1 MSYMIDRKY
10 VFLVSAQLSMF
21 KQKNDDTWSF
31 KCPFCGDSKK
41 SKTKT
46 RGYFYR
52 KKSGLS
58 FKCHNCSLGC
68 SFATFLSKI
77 NDSLFK
83 DYRLERFKEEH
94 NSPGLAKPTFDEF
107 KVPRPQ
113 FKPSMG
119 IPSIESLSQEHS
131 AKKYILGRKIP
142 KKFHSAI
149 YYADDFLKFCDE
161 TFSGHGKKLIKEDPR
176 IVIPFYSIEGD
187 LLGVQGRALNNS
199 KIRYIT
205 IKKSEDS
212 GKAFGLNHLDL
223 SKPIYVVEGPFDSM
237 FLNNAVATMDSTLP
251 SIKQILGDKDYIFC
265 YDNQPRNPQI
275 VSMMNSTIEL
285 GDKIVIWPQS
295 EAKDINDMILSGMT
309 IEELHSLI
317 EENTY
322 QGLRAKMKFISWRK
336 I

>member
-1 MSYMIDRKY
+1 MIDRRY
-10 VFLVSAQLSMF
+10 AFLVSSQLTKF
-21 KQKNDDTWSF
+21 RQKSDSTF
-31 KCPFCGDSKK
+31 EFRCPFCGDSKK
-41 SKTKT
+41 SKTKS

-58 FKCHNCSLGC
+58 FKCHNCSVGC

-77 NDSLFK
+77 NGSLFK
-83 DYRLERFKEEH
+83 DYQLERFKEEH
-94 NSPGLAKPTFDEF
+94 NSPGVAKPTFDEF
-107 KVPRPQ
+107 KAPRPQ
-113 FKPSMG
+113 FKASIG
-119 IPSIESLSQEHS
+119 ILSIESLPQDHS

-161 TFSGHGKKLIKEDPR
+161 TFPDHGKNLIKEDPR
-176 IVIPFYSIEGD
+176 IVIPFYSIDGD

-212 GKAFGLNHLDL
+212 GKAFGLNNLNL
-223 SKPIYVVEGPFDSM
+223 SKTIYVVEGPFDSM

-251 SIKQILGDKDYIFC
+251 SIKQILGDRDYVFC

-285 GDKIVIWPQS
+285 GDRIVIWPHS
-295 EAKDINDMILSGMT
+295 EDKDINDMILSGTT
-309 IEELHSLI
+309 IEQLHSLI
-317 EENTY
+317 DQNTY
-322 QGLRAKMKFISWRK
+322 QGLKAKLKFISWRK